1 MASTGT
7 APTTKFVPPA
17 PPKTPKAAATREH
30 LLRVAGD
37 LFMERGYHAVSV
49 RDLAQAAGL
58 SKSAMYGHFRSKGQL
73 LVEVIR
79 WKQAE
84 REHDPDFLARLGGV
98 ERFRA
103 PRVGGRA

>member
-37 LFMERGYHAVSV
+37 LFMGAATTVSV